1 VPRPPRLCPE
11 DVTAALNDLPLW
23 SGGTDGIERTIRLP
37 SFRAAVEAI
46 GMIADVAEE
55 MDHHPDI
62 DLRWTKIRVAVVTH
76 SAGGLTELDLA
87 LARRVD
93 ALLPR

>member
-1 VPRPPRLCPE
+1 VPRPPRLSRE